1 MKELPIT
8 KFALGSPD
16 YAIDFQDSDSIGRD
30 KSTRNRVL
38 LVCDF
43 PAMKTVGLSE
53 KPALILGHD
62 FLHADY
68 DCDINNDDSNGSD
81 LTASGAKVGIDGLR
95 RKNLVFDP
103 MRNDLYLGT

>member
-16 YAIDFQDSDSIGRD
+16 YALDFNDSSSVR
-30 KSTRNRVL
+30 SRFL

-68 DCDINNDDSNGSD
+68 DCNSNNGSS
-81 LTASGAKVGIDGLR
+81 AQAIGIDGLR

-103 MRNDLYLGT
+103 VRNDLYLGS

>member
-1 MKELPIT
+1 MRELPIT
-8 KFALGSPD
+8 KFALGSSE
-16 YAIDFQDSDSIGRD
+16 YNIDFSAS
-30 KSTRNRVL
+30 SRNL

-43 PAMKTVGLSE
+43 PAMRTIGLAE

-68 DCDINNDDSNGSD
+68 NNNGEESD
-81 LTASGAKVGIDGLR
+81 ADVSTDTARVGVDGLR

-103 MRNDLYLGT
+103 VQDHLYLDS

>member
-1 MKELPIT
+1 MNDSK
-8 KFALGSPD
+8 
-16 YAIDFQDSDSIGRD
+16 YARSCS
-30 KSTRNRVL
+30 L

-62 FLHADY
+62 LLHADY
-68 DCDINNDDSNGSD
+68 DNDDGID
-81 LTASGAKVGIDGLR
+81 TTYAQMGIDGLR

-103 MRNDLYLGT
+103 ALNTLYLGS

>member
-8 KFALGSPD
+8 KFGLGEPDHALD
-16 YAIDFQDSDSIGRD
+16 LTDDSNS
-30 KSTRNRVL
+30 SRNRCL

-68 DCDINNDDSNGSD
+68 DSHNDKGPDND
-81 LTASGAKVGIDGLR
+81 TRMGIDGLR

-103 MRNDLYLGT
+103 VLNFLYLGS